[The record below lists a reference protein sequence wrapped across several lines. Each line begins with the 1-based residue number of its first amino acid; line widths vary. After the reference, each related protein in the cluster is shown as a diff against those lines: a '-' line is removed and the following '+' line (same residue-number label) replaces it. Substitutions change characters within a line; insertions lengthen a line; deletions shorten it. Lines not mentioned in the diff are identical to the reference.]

1 MPKVPTYIAGNLAS
15 EQVGVPQ
22 QDQSG
27 VIVANAVTGLASR
40 AANIIG
46 DAVEKQNNMLRRAE
60 LSKKVSQYDSEVMLA
75 STEIR
80 QKNITTPDEGV
91 KELEE
96 RRQEIFNTYKEG
108 ITDPDVKLAFDA
120 QGSETLYKGMA
131 LDRIWAF
138 GQKNQMI
145 QKTHFDR
152 LAEDAAFSGQ
162 TDDLNQVLAK
172 ASLLDQ
178 NREDFYAAWG
188 SIADGEKVIHQGQE
202 SMVKS
207 YFYGQLDKGNAFKV
221 LKEIEDGRLGPT
233 EGNNGLI
240 DSADLRTLKNTAT
253 KMAMIGKDDAASY
266 ALVES
271 VQTNFDIDKA
281 LQQPISQTEEQINTM
296 SFLIGQKKELAARGE
311 VSEEEIKTL
320 ETQQTMLE
328 KVRAAQ
334 QSRNDMY
341 IVPDPNVDA
350 EMTSRFFALFP
361 KGNTRK
367 PFKGTLEQVFQFQ
380 QDLMDNRQQMEPN
393 NFKKLNQMISK
404 SFQDEIN
411 GYKKSKFKTQKSW
424 MGLGPQEVP
433 DKTKL
438 SQSKKLQN
446 TFSEMVAKHDPTLGN
461 KDLFET
467 MKIFYDDLD
476 EIVSLDDAPAFEA
489 MSQTQLDTLMT
500 GAQRK
505 MQLKRMGL
513 PVYLGEKN
521 VIYKAG
527 VPYSIVG
534 WDNDGMP
541 LVEGPQ

>member
-1 MPKVPTYIAGNLAS
+1 MPKVSTYYAQNLAS
-15 EQVGVPQ
+15 EHVGVPQ
-22 QDQSG
+22 QDRSG
-27 VIVANAVTGLASR
+27 VIVAEAVTGLASR
-40 AANIIG
+40 AANVLG
-46 DAVEKQNNMLRRAE
+46 EMVEKQNTMLKRAE
-60 LSKKVSQYDSEVMLA
+60 LSKTVSQYDSEVMLA

-80 QKNITTPDEGV
+80 QKHMTTPDEGV
-91 KELEE
+91 KELSA
-96 RRQEIFNTYKEG
+96 RRQEIFNTYKDS
-108 ITDPDVKLAFDA
+108 ITDQDVKLAFDA
-120 QGSETLYKGMA
+120 QGSETLYKGQA
-131 LDRIWAF
+131 LDQVWAF

-145 QKTHFDR
+145 QKTHLDR
-152 LAEDAAFSGQ
+152 MAQDAAFAGQ

-172 ASLLDQ
+172 AFKLD
-178 NREDFYAAWG
+178 EDRDIVYGAWG
-188 SIADGEKVIHQGQE
+188 GVAEGENVINQGQE

-207 YFYGQLDKGNAFKV
+207 YFYGQLDQGNAFKV

-240 DSADLRTLKNTAT
+240 DSATLRTLKNTAT
-253 KMAMIGKDDAASY
+253 KMATIGKDDAAAF

-271 VQTNFDIDKA
+271 VQANFDIDKA
-281 LQQPISQTEEQINTM
+281 LQEPISQTEEKINTL

-311 VSEEEIKTL
+311 VSPEEIKTL

-334 QSRNDMY
+334 ESRNDMY

-367 PFKGTLEQVFQFQ
+367 PFKGTLEQVFQYQ
-380 QDLMDNRQQMEPN
+380 QDLMDNRSQMEPN

-424 MGLGPQEVP
+424 MGLGPEEAV
-433 DKTKL
+433 DKKKL

-446 TFSEMVAKHDPTLGN
+446 VFSDLIAKHDTTLGN
-461 KDLFET
+461 KNLFEA
-467 MKIFYDDLD
+467 MQIFYDDLD
-476 EIVSLDDAPAFEA
+476 EVVDLDDAVGFEA
-489 MSQTQLDTLMT
+489 MSQAQLDTLMT

-513 PVYLGEKN
+513 PMYLEAKN
-521 VIYKAG
+521 VVYRGGI
-527 VPYSIVG
+527 PHEIVG
-534 WDNDGMP
+534 WDSDGMP
-541 LVEGPQ
+541 LVETKQ